1 MLPEIGLTSQFEK
14 KFIEFFGFKP
24 AIWHSGVTKKN
35 KKIIW
40 SGIANEKIKV
50 VIGAR
55 SSLFLPFKKLGLIIV
70 DEEHDQSYKQDEGVI
85 YNARDMAISRA
96 SFENIP
102 VNLITAVPSIETF
115 DNIKKGKYSLSKLNK
130 RYQDASLPKYEIINL
145 NNTKL
150 ETQSWLSKEIIEK
163 VKFILKEKIRYYFFL
178 TEGEYRQNEWLKNGF
193 KGNQCQN
200 GL

>member
-1 MLPEIGLTSQFEK
+1 M
-14 KFIEFFGFKP
+14 
-24 AIWHSGVTKKN
+24 
-35 KKIIW
+35 
-40 SGIANEKIKV
+40 
-50 VIGAR
+50 
-55 SSLFLPFKKLGLIIV
+55 PFKKLGLIIV

-115 DNIKKGKYSLSKLNK
+115 DNIKKGKYSVSKLNK

-150 ETQSWLSKEIIEK
+150 ETQSWLSKEIIKK
-163 VKFILKEKIRYYFFL
+163 VNVHLERKDQVLFF
-178 TEGEYRQNEWLKNGF
+178 
-193 KGNQCQN
+193 
-200 GL
+200 